1 MRHLLAVGPARW
13 APSLAPGVPAPLA
26 PPQPAPPGCLWRRD
40 IETRGTA
47 ARWPYPGPRNPAGKI
62 LQIHRELPGRIHI
75 VAIRQP
81 PGF

>member
-1 MRHLLAVGPARW
+1 LKPGDGRALAV
-13 APSLAPGVPAPLA
+13 
-26 PPQPAPPGCLWRRD
+26 
-40 IETRGTA
+40 
-47 ARWPYPGPRNPAGKI
+47 PGPRNPAGKI